1 MNKKLFKTIIT
12 VLVIILLLA
21 LATKIPFVGQFVAD
35 TLDKPIE
42 VINAVVDMLVT
53 VVVGLLLIAVAGT
66 LLTAGAVLLGA
77 LVVVAGLALI
87 AIGVFSF
94 RGKKTK
100 PQD

>member
-35 TLDKPIE
+35 TLGKPIE
-42 VINAVVDMLVT
+42 VINAVGDMLVT